1 MPAPIYFAVGFHQVS
16 LDPLK
21 PLPEVFIPDE
31 RWRYFS
37 ATLETHHAL
46 ISRIQLNPSVPE
58 DVAQQFENARTVWLY
73 AYFSYPLLTVALA
86 TVHVACESA
95 VKARARQEGVP
106 GWEKK
111 RLYELLDIAI
121 ANRWLVDAGFAAAK
135 HREDRWE
142 EERTVL
148 LAIGAEDIGPYAKP
162 TDDQDHSKRVVGAI
176 RELRNSLAH
185 GEPLLTNNVA
195 PAFRAAA
202 DLINQLFP
210 NGVKG

>member
-1 MPAPIYFAVGFHQVS
+1 MN

-21 PLPEVFIPDE
+21 PLAEVLIPDA
-31 RWRYFS
+31 RWKFFS
-37 ATLETHHAL
+37 TTLETHHAL
-46 ISRIQLNPSVPE
+46 VSSIQLNPSVPE
-58 DVAQQFENARTVWLY
+58 EVGQNFENARNVWLY
-73 AYFSYPLLTVALA
+73 AFFSYSLLTVALA
-86 TVHVACESA
+86 MVHVACDSA
-95 VKARARQEGVP
+95 IKARARHEGLP

-111 RLYELLDIAI
+111 RLYELLDVAI
-121 ANRWLVDAGFAAAK
+121 TNRWLVDAGFAAAE

-142 EERTVL
+142 EERAML
-148 LAIGAEDIGPYAKP
+148 LAIGAEDIGPYATP
-162 TDDQDHSKRVVGAI
+162 TDDQDHSKRVVGVI

-210 NGVKG
+210 LGVKG

>member
-1 MPAPIYFAVGFHQVS
+1 MS

-21 PLPEVFIPDE
+21 PLAEVFIPDE
-31 RWRYFS
+31 RWKFFS
-37 ATLETHHAL
+37 TTLETHHAL
-46 ISRIQLNPSVPE
+46 ISSIQLNPSVPE
-58 DVAQQFENARTVWLY
+58 EVGQHFENARNVWLY
-73 AYFSYPLLTVALA
+73 AYFSYALLTVALA

-95 VKARARQEGVP
+95 IKTRARQEGIP

-111 RLYELLDIAI
+111 KLYELLEVAI
-121 ANRWLVDAGFAAAK
+121 ANRWLVDAGFAAAAR
-135 HREDRWE
+135 REDRWE
-142 EERTVL
+142 EERAVL
-148 LAIGAEDIGPYAKP
+148 LAIGAEDIGAYAKP

-202 DLINQLFP
+202 DLINQLFQ